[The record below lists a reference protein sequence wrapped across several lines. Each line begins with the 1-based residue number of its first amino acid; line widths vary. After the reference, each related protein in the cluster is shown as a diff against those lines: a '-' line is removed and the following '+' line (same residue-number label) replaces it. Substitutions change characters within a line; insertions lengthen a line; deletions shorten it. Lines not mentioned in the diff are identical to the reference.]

1 MFCAKDVMSRKM
13 ITVKE
18 HIGIKEAIRVLV
30 ENNITGLPVVSED
43 MRLLGIVTE
52 KDILRALYDRSVG
65 IERRTVADLMTSEI
79 SSFDENDDLMKVYE
93 SLMASNFRR
102 VTVLSEGKLA
112 GVISRRDMIKFLF
125 ESIKRKET
133 LGTEYPDE
141 RREYIRVSKEFKVAY
156 STPEAFGEDYI
167 FNLST
172 GGLFIHSD
180 SPLNE
185 GEEVR
190 LEVHLPDKE
199 DAMEVLGKVIW
210 SRAEEEVTPE
220 GKQPPGMGVEFLDLS
235 KEHIERI
242 ISVLSQT
249 LT

>member
-1 MFCAKDVMSRKM
+1 MNVVCPFC
-13 ITVKE
+13 
-18 HIGIKEAIRVLV
+18 
-30 ENNITGLPVVSED
+30 
-43 MRLLGIVTE
+43 
-52 KDILRALYDRSVG
+52 
-65 IERRTVADLMTSEI
+65 
-79 SSFDENDDLMKVYE
+79 
-93 SLMASNFRR
+93 
-102 VTVLSEGKLA
+102 
-112 GVISRRDMIKFLF
+112 
-125 ESIKRKET
+125 RKEINSETTECPSCGHVYDSET
-133 LGTEYPDE
+133 LRFFVAAGENLLHEHPDE
-141 RREYIRVSKEFKVAY
+141 RREHIRVPREFKVAY

-172 GGLFIHSD
+172 GGLFIHAD

-220 GKQPPGMGVEFLDLS
+220 GKQPSGIGVEFQDLS

-242 ISVLSQT
+242 ISVLSHT

>member
-1 MFCAKDVMSRKM
+1 
-13 ITVKE
+13 
-18 HIGIKEAIRVLV
+18 
-30 ENNITGLPVVSED
+30 
-43 MRLLGIVTE
+43 
-52 KDILRALYDRSVG
+52 
-65 IERRTVADLMTSEI
+65 MTREI
-79 SSFDENDDLMKVYE
+79 ISFDENDDLMKVYE
-93 SLMASNFRR
+93 SLMTSNFRR
-102 VTVLSEGKLA
+102 VTVLSEGKLV

-133 LGTEYPDE
+133 LGTESPDE
-141 RREYIRVSKEFKVAY
+141 RREHIRVSKEFKVAY
-156 STPEAFGEDYI
+156 STPESFGEDYI

-190 LEVHLPDKE
+190 LEIHLPDKE
-199 DAMEVLGKVIW
+199 DAMEVLGKVMW